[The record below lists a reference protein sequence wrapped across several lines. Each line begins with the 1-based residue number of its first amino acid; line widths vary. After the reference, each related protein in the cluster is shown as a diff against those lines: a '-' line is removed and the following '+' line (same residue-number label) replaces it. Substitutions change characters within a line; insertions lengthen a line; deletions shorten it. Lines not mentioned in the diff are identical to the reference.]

1 MIQER
6 MTDLRGSVLQGS
18 ASRAGIL
25 RGLPGLAL
33 GFSRRW
39 RRWAR
44 IGGLAIAGGGILAL
58 ALVSPPRT
66 GLGRLLMGVGLPGAA
81 AAILDDPAWRGPA
94 LYEAGRHREAAAL
107 FRNGGRRNAYNLGNA
122 LARAGD
128 YQGAIAAYDAA
139 LQFNPRDADAQANRS
154 LIARMLA
161 EEIDRGKG
169 GGVANGTAQYGARYN
184 NTANQDQSDDI
195 QATSSGEGLAG
206 NKEASSSASLPGNS
220 TVSRRGKAEQVAVDS
235 GQGEARG
242 SASDAAGRGRKG
254 NGSAM
259 VAEAPEREVRRVTKS
274 FEAHEIRPD
283 RLWLQTLPDDPG
295 RYLKLRLK
303 AEQTRRIEAGTAI
316 PAGSNPW

>member
-6 MTDLRGSVLQGS
+6 I
-18 ASRAGIL
+18 ASLGGRPLPRLAS
-25 RGLPGLAL
+25 GLGL

-39 RRWAR
+39 RPWAR
-44 IGGLAIAGGGILAL
+44 VGGLGLAGAAILGL
-58 ALVSPPRT
+58 ALVSHPRT
-66 GLGRLLMGVGLPGAA
+66 GLGRLLMGIGLPGAA

-94 LYEAGRHREAAAL
+94 LYEAGRYPEAAAI

-128 YQGAIAAYDAA
+128 YQAAVEAYDSA

-154 LIARMLA
+154 LVARMLA
-161 EEIDRGKG
+161 EAIDRGKG
-169 GGVANGTAQYGARYN
+169 GGIANGTAQYGARYN
-184 NTANQDQSDDI
+184 NTTNQDQNDDI
-195 QATSSGEGLAG
+195 QANSSGEGLAG
-206 NKEASSSASLPGNS
+206 NKEASSSSSLPGNS
-220 TVSRRGKAEQVAVDS
+220 KVARRGKAEQLAVDS
-235 GQGEARG
+235 GRGEARG
-242 SASDAAGRGRKG
+242 SASDAAGRGRTG
-254 NGSAM
+254 AGSAM
-259 VAEAPEREVRRVTKS
+259 VAAAPEREVRRVTKS

-303 AEQTRRIEAGTAI
+303 AEQTRRVEAGTAI